1 MPEFVSALFKFV
13 PENDDELPLEIGE
26 RVEVL
31 EKDQFHNDGWW
42 TVSIIIPHYFSSWWS
57 GGDGLRVV
65 HCFRS
70 RRIGA
75 RSPLTLCR

>member
-42 TVSIIIPHYFSSWWS
+42 TVSIAIPRCSS
-57 GGDGLRVV
+57 L
-65 HCFRS
+65 
-70 RRIGA
+70 
-75 RSPLTLCR
+75 

>member
-1 MPEFVSALFKFV
+1 MTEFAAALFKFV

-42 TVSIIIPHYFSSWWS
+42 TVSTS
-57 GGDGLRVV
+57 LL
-65 HCFRS
+65 
-70 RRIGA
+70 A
-75 RSPLTLCR
+75 RTRAAD